1 MSHETP
7 AGSPHG
13 GLITVGFD
21 IDGRPRTERIAP
33 NTVLLDL
40 LRERYGLSGV
50 KASCERGVCGACT
63 TLIDGIPTASCS
75 VFAFGVDGRSLETIA
90 GQAVDGELGPVQRA
104 FAECGG
110 FQCGYCTPGMI
121 MLTTALLREHP
132 DPDEET
138 IRSWISSNVCR
149 CTGYA
154 MIIDS
159 VRRAAALLRESAGSV
174 GGEAGR

>member
-1 MSHETP
+1 ME
-7 AGSPHG
+7 
-13 GLITVGFD
+13 V
-21 IDGRPRTERIAP
+21 DGRRRTAEVPP

-40 LRERYGLSGV
+40 LREGFGLTGV

-63 TLIDGIPTASCS
+63 ALVDGVPAASCS
-75 VFAFGVDGRSLETIA
+75 VFAFQADGATVETAHGA
-90 GQAVDGELGPVQRA
+90 GHPDGGLGPVQRA

-132 DPDEET
+132 DPAEEQ
-138 IRSWISSNVCR
+138 IREWISSNVCR

-154 MIIDS
+154 MILDS
-159 VRRAAALLRESAGSV
+159 VRRAAQLCRE
-174 GGEAGR
+174 EAAR